1 MGKYGI
7 GQPVVRFEDP
17 RLLRGQGRFI
27 NDVNM
32 HGQVH
37 AVFVRSP
44 HAHAKITRIDTA
56 AASRAPGVLAVYT
69 GHDVAAD
76 GLGMP
81 KANMPRKRPDGKPM
95 FAPQR
100 PPLVTDRVRYVGDP
114 VAMVVAE
121 TLAEAKDA
129 AELVEIDYEAL
140 PSVTLTEDT
149 VKPGAPAVWDD
160 CPDNVSNFTERGNKA
175 AAEEAIKGAA
185 KVIKRRYVITRVHA
199 QYMEPRGTLGVY
211 DQGEDRMTLYADVQY
226 PHRVRNMLAQN
237 VFKVPE
243 SKMRVIAHDV
253 GGGFGTKGW
262 QYVEHRLTLWAAR
275 KLLRP
280 VKWTCERSEAVMADE
295 HGRDNVGKIELAL
308 DENNKIVALRL
319 NMLANIGAY
328 VGSDRNLLS
337 PFGQIGTVLGVY
349 AIPKTYINVVGVL
362 SNTNPTAPYR
372 GAGRPEAIYLIERLI
387 DDAARELGVDRIEL
401 RRKNMLAPSAL
412 PYQSPA
418 GPFYDCG
425 EFEKNL
431 DMALEL
437 ADVDGYA
444 ARAEESKKRGKLRGL
459 GIVNAIEQAAGPA
472 QPEYAEIRFNPSGT
486 AALLMGTKAQGQ
498 GHETMFKQILNE
510 RLGIDPNEVQ
520 YIDGDTDRVAFGMG
534 TNGSRSTVLGGSAVF
549 EAADKVIAKGKLLAG
564 HLLEAGEQDI
574 EFGDGTFRVKGTDKA
589 ITLKEVAKAAFNPTK
604 WPPKGIGGAKFEGG
618 LYESATFKAEK
629 DTFPNGCHICEV
641 EVDPETGVV
650 KLDRYAVVDD
660 VGTVMNPLGLKGQ
673 IHGGVAQGVGQI
685 LGEQVVWDRKSG
697 QLLTASFLD
706 YTMPRADMLCSME
719 IKSNPVPTK
728 YNPLGAKGAGEAGTV
743 GAMPVVMNAVID
755 ALAPL
760 GVKDVAMPAT
770 AENVW
775 RAISAASP
783 AR

>member
-1 MGKYGI
+1 MSKYGI
-7 GQPVVRFEDP
+7 GQPVLRFEDP
-17 RLLRGQGRFI
+17 RLLRGQGRFV
-27 NDVNM
+27 NDVNLP
-32 HGQVH
+32 GQAH

-44 HAHAKITRIDTA
+44 HAHAQIRAIDVEA
-56 AASRAPGVLAVYT
+56 ARKAPGVVAVLT
-69 GHDVAAD
+69 GHDVKAD

-95 FAPQR
+95 YAPQR

-114 VAMVVAE
+114 VVMVVAD
-121 TLAEAKDA
+121 TLAQAKDA
-129 AELVEIDYEAL
+129 AELVNIDYEAI
-140 PSVTLTEDT
+140 PSVTQTADT

-160 CPDNVSNFTERGNKA
+160 CPDNISNNVERGKKA
-175 AAEEAIKGAA
+175 DTEAAIASAA
-185 KVIKRRYVITRVHA
+185 RVVKRRYVITRVHA

-211 DQGEDRMTLYADVQY
+211 DPGEDRLTLYADVQY

-243 SKMRVIAHDV
+243 SKMRVIAQDV

-262 QYVEHRLTLWAAR
+262 QYVEHRLTLWAAK
-275 KLLRP
+275 KLMRP

-295 HGRDNVGKIELAL
+295 HGRDNIGEITLAL
-308 DENNKIVALRL
+308 DKDNKFVALKL
-319 NMLANIGAY
+319 EMLANIGAY

-337 PFGQIGTVLGVY
+337 PFGMIGTVLGVY
-349 AIPKTYINVVGVL
+349 RIPTAYINVVGVL

-387 DDAARELGVDRIEL
+387 DDAARELGLDRVEL
-401 RRKNMLAPSAL
+401 RRKNILPESAL
-412 PYQSPA
+412 PYQSPV

-425 EFEKNL
+425 KFEENM
-431 DMALEL
+431 DMALKL
-437 ADVDGYA
+437 ADVAGYA
-444 ARAEESKKRGKLRGL
+444 KRAEESKKRGRLRGL
-459 GIVNAIEQAAGPA
+459 GIVNAIEQAAGTA
-472 QPEYAEIRFNPSGT
+472 QPEYAEVRFNPSGT

-510 RLGIDPNEVQ
+510 RLGIDPNDVQ

-534 TNGSRSTVLGGSAVF
+534 TNGSRSTVLGGSALHL
-549 EAADKVIAKGKLLAG
+549 AAGKVIEKGRKLAG

-574 EFGDGTFRVKGTDKA
+574 EFADGSYRVKGTDRNVS
-589 ITLKEVAKAAFNPTK
+589 LKQVAMAAFNPTK
-604 WPPKGIGGAKFEGG
+604 WPKGFEGG
-618 LYESATFKAEK
+618 LYENATYLGQK
-629 DTFPNGCHICEV
+629 DTYPNGCHICEV
-641 EVDPETGVV
+641 EVDPDTGEVR
-650 KLDRYAVVDD
+650 LDRYAVVDD
-660 VGTVMNPLGLKGQ
+660 VGTVMNPIGLKGQ

-685 LGEQVVWDRKSG
+685 LSEQVVWDSESG

-706 YTMPRADMLCSME
+706 YAMPRADMIPSME
-719 IKSNPVPTK
+719 IKSNPVPTQ

-743 GAMPVVMNAVID
+743 GAMPAVMNAVID

-770 AENVW
+770 AQNVW
-775 RAISAASP
+775 RAIQQAAK
-783 AR
+783 